1 MNMPFAGGNMGRHP
15 STYIHQSKNSTKDTI
30 MTEKRC
36 ECGKPVEQLVFYR
49 YSGEIGM
56 AFTSWTGNG
65 SVCQSCTDAL
75 EFMRELKR

>member
-1 MNMPFAGGNMGRHP
+1 MNMPFAGGNIGRHP
-15 STYIHQSKNSTKDTI
+15 STYIQRSTKDTI
-30 MTEKRC
+30 MTDKRC

-49 YSGEIGM
+49 YREEGGM

-65 SVCQSCTDAL
+65 SVCQSCTDAQ